1 MDMMHAGYT
10 NPITLNP
17 HAPGVPSQPMQP
29 TITAWGEQFAVINTT
44 IPKIGSSTNFS
55 VTTILVLN
63 GTEVDRQTEPRSDVT
78 VNGTES
84 VELQLMFSNLSY
96 RGEWQFQVMASN
108 FLGNSAYSLLSYSGW

>member
-1 MDMMHAGYT
+1 MEMMHAGYT
-10 NPITLNP
+10 NSITLNL
-17 HAPGVPSQPMQP
+17 HAPGVPSQPIQP
-29 TITAWGEQFAVINTT
+29 TLTAWGEQFAVINTT

-84 VELQLMFSNLSY
+84 VELQLIFSNLSY

>member
-1 MDMMHAGYT
+1 MEMMCAGYT

-17 HAPGVPSQPMQP
+17 LAPGVPSQPMQP

-84 VELQLMFSNLSY
+84 VELQLVFSNLSY

-108 FLGNSAYSLLSYSGW
+108 FLGNSAYSLPSYPGW